1 VARTYGSIN
10 AFILALVAA
19 LSIGLVAACENTAS
33 GLQKDASDAEVKT
46 RDERSK
52 AQAAAK
58 EVAQDAAKAARTVGS
73 LAADAG
79 EELAERASAVKETVD
94 VKSALMADPSVDAT
108 RLNVD
113 VDYRTR
119 TLSLNGYVP
128 TQAERD
134 RAEAVAKDKARGYKV
149 VNNLAVQPRD

>member
-1 VARTYGSIN
+1 VAHTYGSIN
-10 AFILALVAA
+10 AFILSLVAA
-19 LSIGLVAACENTAS
+19 LSIGLVSACDNTAR
-33 GLQKDASDAEVKT
+33 GLKKDVADSEAAT
-46 RDERSK
+46 RDERAEAK
-52 AQAAAK
+52 ATAK
-58 EVAQDAAKAARTVGS
+58 EVAQDAAQAARTVGS

-79 EELAERASAVKETVD
+79 EELAERASAIKETVD

-119 TLSLNGYVP
+119 TVLLNGYV
-128 TQAERD
+128 TSQTEKD

-149 VNNLAVQPRD
+149 VNNLTVLPR